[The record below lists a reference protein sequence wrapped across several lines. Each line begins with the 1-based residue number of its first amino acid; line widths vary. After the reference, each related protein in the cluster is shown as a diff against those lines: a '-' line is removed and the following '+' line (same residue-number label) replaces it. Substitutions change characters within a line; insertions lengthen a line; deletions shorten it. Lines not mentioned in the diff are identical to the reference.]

1 MIIKDFYKLDVY
13 RFDFE
18 KVNTNMIEMNI
29 NNAISW
35 DTLKIKMT
43 RDELAGLGSFIN
55 TFLQEELQTD
65 EK

>member
-18 KVNTNMIEMNI
+18 KVNNMVELNI

-43 RDELAGLGSFIN
+43 RDELAGLSQFIN
-55 TFLQEELQTD
+55 TFLQENNT
-65 EK
+65 

>member
-43 RDELAGLGSFIN
+43 RDELAGLSQFIN
-55 TFLQEELQTD
+55 TFLQENNT
-65 EK
+65 

>member
-18 KVNTNMIEMNI
+18 KVNNMVEMNI

-43 RDELAGLGSFIN
+43 KDELAGLSRFIN
-55 TFLQEELQTD
+55 SFLQEELQTD

>member
-18 KVNTNMIEMNI
+18 KVNNTNMVEMNI

-43 RDELAGLGSFIN
+43 RDELAGLSQFIN
-55 TFLQEELQTD
+55 TFLQENNT
-65 EK
+65 

>member
-13 RFDFE
+13 RIDFE
-18 KVNTNMIEMNI
+18 KTHDLIEMNI

-43 RDELAGLGSFIN
+43 KDELIGLSRFID
-55 TFLQEELQTD
+55 TFLKENT
-65 EK
+65 

>member
-1 MIIKDFYKLDVY
+1 MIIKDFDKLDVY

-18 KVNTNMIEMNI
+18 KVNNMVELNI

-43 RDELAGLGSFIN
+43 RDELAGLSQFIN
-55 TFLQEELQTD
+55 TFLRD
-65 EK
+65 IIYDKR

>member
-18 KVNTNMIEMNI
+18 KVNNTVEMNI

-43 RDELAGLGSFIN
+43 RDELAGLSQFIN
-55 TFLQEELQTD
+55 TFLQENNT
-65 EK
+65 